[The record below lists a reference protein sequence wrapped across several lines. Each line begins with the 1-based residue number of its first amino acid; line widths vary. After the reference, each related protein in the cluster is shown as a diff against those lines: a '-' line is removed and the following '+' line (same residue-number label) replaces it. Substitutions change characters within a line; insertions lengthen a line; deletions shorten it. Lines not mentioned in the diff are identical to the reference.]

1 MTLKMVFKLNFSL
14 YLYCFCF
21 YSCSYAQ
28 STLDTSDWS
37 EDDYN
42 NYYAKQIDGE
52 CETKKYYT
60 VLGKR
65 NYVKI
70 DIEIDTEVI
79 EGGKDKRS
87 SLDSIQQALF
97 FAFLTGKKPV
107 VVIYDTDKTLG
118 NYEYRIQQACKL
130 ANVEYRRI
138 SFP

>member
-1 MTLKMVFKLNFSL
+1 MAFKLNLWLCLF
-14 YLYCFCF
+14 CFCF
-21 YSCSYAQ
+21 YSCTYGQ
-28 STLDTSDWS
+28 STLNTNDWK

-42 NYYAKQIDGE
+42 DYYAKQIGGQR
-52 CETKKYYT
+52 ETKKYYT
-60 VLGKR
+60 LK
-65 NYVKI
+65 NKQHHVKV
-70 DIEIDTEVI
+70 DIETETEVI

-87 SLDSIQQALF
+87 SLDSVQQALF

-107 VVIYDTDKTLG
+107 VVIYDTDNTLG